1 MAVWS
6 DPCNSA
12 VFFRNL
18 FARQLTPK
26 ELLLIHLC
34 YLEKQKE
41 ENLRAKG
48 RLLNLPNPP
57 EKDQFVDKLI
67 YLKKNMQDSCFPICP

>member
-1 MAVWS
+1 MKIFSVPFLTWIPKSTDWS
-6 DPCNSA
+6 AHHVYLS
-12 VFFRNL
+12 
-18 FARQLTPK
+18 
-26 ELLLIHLC
+26 

-57 EKDQFVDKLI
+57 EKDEFVDKLI